1 MILWQDEKELW
12 KGSTLLPCPFWKIQI
27 ECLGTFHTLLLK
39 QQYLCSIYNLLD
51 QRLKT
56 LVLFGYTGR
65 NSVRDSL
72 VWWYWSAELKLT
84 KMLTVCRKKD
94 RIWSLAYKR
103 RLVNL
108 QNLFVNSKKEE
119 VARDIYFTCLF
130 DRRSRLPTIIR
141 WLSLEQRKFC
151 YISPTQNTAFVSCQ
165 VYHSLQ
171 KCFSTFEFIM
181 SRVPVYFTTTSNKDQ
196 QR

>member
-1 MILWQDEKELW
+1 M
-12 KGSTLLPCPFWKIQI
+12 
-27 ECLGTFHTLLLK
+27 
-39 QQYLCSIYNLLD
+39 
-51 QRLKT
+51 
-56 LVLFGYTGR
+56 VLISRVT
-65 NSVRDSL
+65 
-72 VWWYWSAELKLT
+72 LKLT
-84 KMLTVCRKKD
+84 KMLKICRK
-94 RIWSLAYKR
+94 RYIWSLTYKR

-108 QNLFVNSKKEE
+108 QNLFVNSQKKE

-171 KCFSTFEFIM
+171 KCFSTFEFFHVTGSSI
-181 SRVPVYFTTTSNKDQ
+181 YCTTTFIIDHAATVAKSFLNFPKNFFFQ
-196 QR
+196 N